1 MSQQLEGNLFSSVC
15 NLTDAFSGIER
26 RKFLGQPSLAA
37 NGNLFV
43 LVTRE
48 GRIALHLKELDIDD
62 RLNVPKASCLWKAG
76 GHLMINWILVPEEF
90 HTQEENLTD
99 WLKLGYDYACAR
111 SLAGGGNSAAAT

>member
-1 MSQQLEGNLFSSVC
+1 LSQQLEGNLFSSVC

-76 GHLMINWILVPEEF
+76 GHLMINWIPAFGRNLF
-90 HTQEENLTD
+90 YFIEN
-99 WLKLGYDYACAR
+99 
-111 SLAGGGNSAAAT
+111 SL